1 MLLYIFSTWLDELRK
16 INHYTQGQ
24 VMWIWCFRSL
34 HAWSCNTLPPS
45 LILCLRHYII
55 QDLDILPTTLA
66 VPQHWRFVIF
76 ILVCLALK
84 HTCPEFLV
92 SSPQSFL
99 AFKNKNK
106 TKQNFGYAT
115 IIKKEKAEELF
126 LHKEANPHS
135 KHKLLDFVS
144 MVNKTC
150 LATR

>member
-24 VMWIWCFRSL
+24 VMWIWCFLSL
-34 HAWSCNTLPPS
+34 HAWSCSTLPPS

-106 TKQNFGYAT
+106 NKTKQNKTLDIPLLLRKKRQKNYFF
-115 IIKKEKAEELF
+115 IKKQIHILNTNCWTLLAWWI
-126 LHKEANPHS
+126 
-135 KHKLLDFVS
+135 KHV
-144 MVNKTC
+144 
-150 LATR
+150 